1 MRGIRFSPFLRFHMP
16 WFLYLI
22 ECADGSLYTGIATDV
37 EARFAKH
44 ARGDGARY
52 TRSRKPLAVRAS
64 FELSGRAEASR
75 AEYWVKRLT
84 VTRKWQLVRG
94 DLELAA
100 VMPSAGVEVDADAS
114 AVAAPDEAGNCADV
128 KIR

>member
-1 MRGIRFSPFLRFHMP
+1 MRGIAAIAFSPSFLMP

-44 ARGDGARY
+44 ASGEGARY
-52 TRSRKPLAVRAS
+52 TRSRKPVAVRAS

-84 VTRKWQLVRG
+84 VTRKWALVRG

-100 VMPSAGVEVDADAS
+100 VMPLVNIEADAS
-114 AVAAPDEAGNCADV
+114 AIADPNDVGEPADV
-128 KIR
+128 DAR

>member
-1 MRGIRFSPFLRFHMP
+1 MP

-44 ARGDGARY
+44 VSGDGARY
-52 TRSRKPLAVRAS
+52 TRSRKPVAVRAS

-84 VTRKWQLVRG
+84 AARKWALVRG
-94 DLELAA
+94 NLELAA
-100 VMPSAGVEVDADAS
+100 VMPPVEVEADS
-114 AVAAPDEAGNCADV
+114 STIAAPDEAGNCADV
-128 KIR
+128 ESR

>member
-1 MRGIRFSPFLRFHMP
+1 MP

-44 ARGDGARY
+44 VSGDGAKY
-52 TRSRKPLAVRAS
+52 TRSRKPVAVRAS

-75 AEYWVKRLT
+75 AEYWVKRL
-84 VTRKWQLVRG
+84 VVARKWALVRG

-100 VMPSAGVEVDADAS
+100 VMPPVEIEVAADVGAD
-114 AVAAPDEAGNCADV
+114 AAPDEAGECTKVDA
-128 KIR
+128 R